1 MSESGVVF
9 RVSLDPT
16 LGHVDVMTVGLVG
29 VETEDP
35 MEGTYKCMGDLPM
48 WMQEKLALLMMTP
61 DNNIT
66 KEATVPIEGVGRR
79 IARNIFW
86 IYP

>member
-1 MSESGVVF
+1 MSEPGVIY
-9 RVSLDPT
+9 RVSLDPA
-16 LGHVDVMTVGLVG
+16 LGQVDIMTIGVVGVDVT
-29 VETEDP
+29 DP
-35 MEGTYKCMGDLPM
+35 LERTYTCMGELPM
-48 WMQEKLALLMMTP
+48 WVQEKLALLMMTP

>member
-1 MSESGVVF
+1 MSEFKEPGVVF
-9 RVSLDPT
+9 RVNLDPI

-48 WMQEKLALLMMTP
+48 WMQEKLAVLSILVPP
-61 DNNIT
+61 DG
-66 KEATVPIEGVGRR
+66 PIEGIGRR
-79 IARNIFW
+79 IDRNVFW
-86 IYP
+86 IFP